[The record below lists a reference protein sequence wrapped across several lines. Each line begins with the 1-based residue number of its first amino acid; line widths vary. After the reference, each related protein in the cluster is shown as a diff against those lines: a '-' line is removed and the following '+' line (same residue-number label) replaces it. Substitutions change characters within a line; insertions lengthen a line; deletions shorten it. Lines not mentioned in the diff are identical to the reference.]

1 VREHTGEP
9 TRDEVNQGAILGAT
23 GSGDFFG
30 GKKGGAVMNRKWIW
44 ILMAMVGFLVS
55 TNQALAG
62 HGEKRAVQKAIL
74 LVAFGTSD
82 PEAQKTFG
90 RIEEQARKAFPGVE
104 IRWAYT
110 SAMIRKKLAKEGKR
124 LDSPEMALA
133 RLMEAGFARVAVLSL
148 HTVPGEEFHELYRNA
163 HLFGQMEGGFERIL
177 VARPL
182 LSSPKDMDTVA
193 NVLLKNIPGRKP
205 SDGVLLMGH
214 GSERHPADAIY
225 LAMNQVFQDLD
236 PNVFVATVDGRLAL
250 ENILPKLKDRKVEK
264 VYLLPLMSVAGEH
277 ARKDMAGDEP
287 ESWKSILTKKGFK
300 CEVILKGTADYP
312 EILNLWLEHLRVV
325 FSHF

>member
-1 VREHTGEP
+1 
-9 TRDEVNQGAILGAT
+9 
-23 GSGDFFG
+23 
-30 GKKGGAVMNRKWIW
+30 MNRKWIW
-44 ILMAMVGFLVS
+44 VLMVMVVFLV
-55 TNQALAG
+55 TVNNTFAA
-62 HGEKRAVQKAIL
+62 HGEKRPVQKAIL

-82 PEAQKTFG
+82 PEAQKIFL

-110 SAMIRKKLAKEGKR
+110 SSMIRKKLAKEGKV

-133 RLMEAGFARVAVLSL
+133 RLMEAGFTHVAVLSL
-148 HTVPGEEFHELYRNA
+148 HTIPGEEFHELYRNA
-163 HLFGQMEGGFERIL
+163 NLYGQMEGGFERIL

-182 LSSPKDMDTVA
+182 LSSSKDMDTVA
-193 NVLLKNIPGRKP
+193 AVLLKNIPGRKP

-250 ENILPKLKDRKVEK
+250 ENVLPKLQNRKVGK
-264 VYLLPLMSVAGEH
+264 VYLIPLMSVAGEH

-287 ESWKSILTKKGFK
+287 ESWKSVLTKNGYK

-312 EILNLWLEHLRVV
+312 EILNVWLEHLRAV